1 MPFCL
6 LEHLYWLLVMFIY
19 NQNIFP
25 DFHEVVAPHDEAVLT
40 FPSSLSEV
48 FCRSEVAIV
57 SIAIWNVVFALSDF
71 SSAEFVANN

>member
-1 MPFCL
+1 MPFCF

-19 NQNIFP
+19 NQNIFT
-25 DFHEVVAPHDEAVLT
+25 DFHAVVAPHDEAVLT

-57 SIAIWNVVFALSDF
+57 SIAIWNVMFALLDF
-71 SSAEFVANN
+71 CSAEFVANN